1 MRRSLSHC
9 PAVMGHE
16 EGEERSLCIESER
29 AEVGVQQAWR
39 KVDGK
44 SAGKVAQ
51 ARAGTRAGSV
61 CQTAGELGEGG
72 GVGGWE
78 VGWGKGRGR
87 TVGCLVC
94 AESDRMWQCSLFSFC
109 FDLPNPSIPAPCPAR
124 RLQNKNTSDG
134 GQPLFT

>member
-1 MRRSLSHC
+1 MRRSLSHS

-78 VGWGKGRGR
+78 VGLGEGEGSHC
-87 TVGCLVC
+87 G
-94 AESDRMWQCSLFSFC
+94 LFGLC
-109 FDLPNPSIPAPCPAR
+109 
-124 RLQNKNTSDG
+124 
-134 GQPLFT
+134 